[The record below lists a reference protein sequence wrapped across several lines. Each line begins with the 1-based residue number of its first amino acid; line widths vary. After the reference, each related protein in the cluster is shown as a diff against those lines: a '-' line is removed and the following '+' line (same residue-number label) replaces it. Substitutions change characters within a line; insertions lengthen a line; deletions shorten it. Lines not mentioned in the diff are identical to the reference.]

1 MMLAHL
7 KALDLLMKLFVFA
20 LCLIPTLAY
29 PVNPSDVD
37 LPDGMTIFEKRTL
50 NPPLPTLEEARK
62 HVKSL
67 PKDKSIFYLGECQ
80 KAASYYGSKNGM
92 VMLANADDGSGWM
105 QFEGGPFREYL
116 LRQCDDEPTWTEDE
130 EWQAINVM
138 SRAFAAES
146 SGVATVVLP
155 HNVHNTKNH
164 WTGEFE
170 ALKANPN
177 VHKVVAFD
185 MKDCSAEPKGQPR
198 ELWPRNEDKTAH
210 AG

>member
-1 MMLAHL
+1 
-7 KALDLLMKLFVFA
+7 
-20 LCLIPTLAY
+20 
-29 PVNPSDVD
+29 
-37 LPDGMTIFEKRTL
+37 
-50 NPPLPTLEEARK
+50 
-62 HVKSL
+62 
-67 PKDKSIFYLGECQ
+67 
-80 KAASYYGSKNGM
+80 M

-105 QFEGGPFREYL
+105 EFEGGPFREYL
-116 LRQCDDEPTWTEDE
+116 LRQCDDEPTWTDDE
-130 EWQAINVM
+130 EWQAINIM

-185 MKDCSAEPKGQPR
+185 MKDCGAEPKGQPR
-198 ELWPRNEDKTAH
+198 KLWPKNEDKTAH
-210 AG
+210 AD

>member
-1 MMLAHL
+1 
-7 KALDLLMKLFVFA
+7 
-20 LCLIPTLAY
+20 
-29 PVNPSDVD
+29 
-37 LPDGMTIFEKRTL
+37 MTDQAGW
-50 NPPLPTLEEARK
+50 N
-62 HVKSL
+62 S
-67 PKDKSIFYLGECQ
+67 
-80 KAASYYGSKNGM
+80 KAAR
-92 VMLANADDGSGWM
+92 
-105 QFEGGPFREYL
+105 FREYL
-116 LRQCDDEPTWTEDE
+116 MRQCDDEPTWTEDE

-185 MKDCSAEPKGQPR
+185 MKDCSAEPQGQPR
-198 ELWPRNEDKTAH
+198 ELWPKTRTKPRMLANWFDPLKKSG
-210 AG
+210 AGLSLYIRKCDGDFDHDHLPVLKKYPFCIIMIRETNRFTGIILF

>member
-1 MMLAHL
+1 MTDLA
-7 KALDLLMKLFVFA
+7 
-20 LCLIPTLAY
+20 
-29 PVNPSDVD
+29 
-37 LPDGMTIFEKRTL
+37 G
-50 NPPLPTLEEARK
+50 LE
-62 HVKSL
+62 S
-67 PKDKSIFYLGECQ
+67 
-80 KAASYYGSKNGM
+80 
-92 VMLANADDGSGWM
+92 
-105 QFEGGPFREYL
+105 EGGPFREYL
-116 LRQCDDEPTWTEDE
+116 LRQCDDEPTWTDDE
-130 EWQAINVM
+130 EWQAINIM

-185 MKDCSAEPKGQPR
+185 MKDCGAEPKGQPR
-198 ELWPRNEDKTAH
+198 ELWPKNEDKSAH